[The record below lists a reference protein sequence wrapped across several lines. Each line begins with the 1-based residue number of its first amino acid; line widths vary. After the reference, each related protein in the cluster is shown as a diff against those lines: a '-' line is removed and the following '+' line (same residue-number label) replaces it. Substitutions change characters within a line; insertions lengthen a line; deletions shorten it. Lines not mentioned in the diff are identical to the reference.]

1 MSSVSPSLNFD
12 TENSSQNSLD
22 TLLPEIVNYDMTQF
36 AQLRAGYD
44 FGPYQNY
51 RLIRK
56 LGEGGMGQTWLA
68 NEMVNG
74 KVSQQVVLKLLSRE
88 LRGNAEALR
97 EVQRV
102 FDLTK
107 NLNHSNICPLLGRYS
122 DPYYGDFLV
131 MKYADGGTLADR
143 FKHRPNQ
150 DCGLTAENI
159 VKILRPIAFALD
171 HAHKMGILHRDV
183 KPQNIMFIK
192 SRKMWT
198 PVLIDF
204 GIAARI
210 RPENA
215 GSTTMTYSRTD
226 TMAHSTS
233 GTPLYMAPE
242 QMKGEKQDGRADQY
256 ALAMIVFELLNG
268 KLPFA
273 GKNVIQITMEK
284 TTLRP
289 ENPNF
294 PIHVNAALTKALST
308 EPKNRFSTC
317 TEFIDALVTPLKP
330 IPVSDQKKK
339 ISKASMDQLIQILA
353 RSFRTL
359 QTQVQERPYH
369 WAGAGGVFFLLVC
382 LCLFMSGDGETP
394 EISTPAP
401 LPPISVNE
409 PKETP
414 KEPEI
419 VRKAGEKMVK
429 LIGGR
434 EYTFRWCPP
443 GKFQMGS
450 LDVEIGRDSDEG
462 PRHKVVIEKG
472 FWILD
477 TEVTQALWESVMG
490 KTQQEQSG
498 ELGVN
503 GVGENLPVYHV
514 NWDDCRQFCLK
525 LSKFINENVSLPT
538 EAQWEYAC
546 RAGTPDPFAGFV
558 DSMAIYGLDHTKDKP
573 YTVAMKAP
581 NDWGLYDMHGN
592 VWEWCA
598 DWYSPNYE
606 NANSGEKSDRTC
618 RGGGWYDSMA
628 YCRSASR
635 HSHWPGA
642 RENNLGFRVVL
653 TAEPDPEMQ
662 YLSPLESALRGKF
675 EYTLTETACE
685 ITKYIG
691 SVPNV
696 QVPEGVTRIGNDAFR
711 NCTVLRT
718 VTIPDSVTSI
728 GTYAFSDCTNLTSVK
743 LPGNLQAIE
752 KDTFHNCF
760 ALTDIEIP
768 NSVESLGAGAFSHCT
783 ELEKLHIPDG
793 VKSIGGYCFDTCKK
807 LQEIHIPDSVKSI
820 GGWCFSRCEK
830 LQTVT
835 LPKDLEKLGE
845 SMFNECWHLKSIQL
859 PNKLKSIPPA
869 FSNAHVSSL
878 EIPEGVTRIEN
889 NAFIGAY
896 ALTSLT
902 LPDSLEFIGESVFT
916 GCNILKEINISKNH
930 SHFKL
935 VDGVLFSKDGK
946 RLIFC
951 PRNKTGEY
959 KIPQGTVEVAH
970 TAFHACT
977 SLISVTIPASVS
989 KFSGH
994 QEPFSGSTQLT
1005 EIIVEEGN
1013 EHYHSIDGVLF
1024 ASKEKKLI
1032 QYPCA
1037 KTGEYRIP
1045 EGTVAIG
1052 WGAFWKS
1059 GATSIIIPEGVKQL
1073 ENHLFGDNPHLTY
1086 LRLPASLKEIKSDT
1100 FRAGNSQG
1108 NPKLAVIDLA
1118 KDNPHFKSVDG
1129 VLFTADGKGLI
1140 RCPACK
1146 LGEYT
1151 LPKGVTH
1158 IYPYAFCNTKIT
1170 SITFPEGCKSIGL
1183 GTFEHNWQLTEAHIP
1198 ASVTEIGG
1206 WCFCTARNLTIY
1218 APKGSKA
1225 EEYAK
1230 SNGHKFQA
1238 VKE

>member
-498 ELGVN
+498 ERGVN

-691 SVPNV
+691 SVPDV
-696 QVPEGVTRIGNDAFR
+696 QIPEGVTRIGNDAFR

-743 LPGNLQAIE
+743 LPGNLKAIE
-752 KDTFHNCF
+752 KDTFHNCI

-768 NSVESLGAGAFSHCT
+768 NSVESLGEGAFSACRT
-783 ELEKLHIPDG
+783 LEKLHIPDG
-793 VKSIGGYCFDTCKK
+793 VKSIGGYCFRECKK

-820 GGWCFSRCEK
+820 AHHCFLDCSQ

-835 LPKDLEKLGE
+835 LPKNLEKLEGAIFHRC
-845 SMFNECWHLKSIQL
+845 SQLKTIQL
-859 PNKLKSIPPA
+859 PDKLTTIHPHA
-869 FSNAHVSSL
+869 FDLSGISSL
-878 EIPEGVTRIEN
+878 KIPEGMTRIEN
-889 NAFIGAY
+889 EAFFSAGS
-896 ALTSLT
+896 LTSLT

-959 KIPQGTVEVAH
+959 KIPQGTVEVDNRALQYCKF
-970 TAFHACT
+970 T
-977 SLISVTIPASVS
+977 SVTIPESVS
-989 KFSGH
+989 TFHEGP
-994 QEPFSGSTQLT
+994 EPFSNCTQLS

-1013 EHYHSIDGVLF
+1013 EHYESIDGVLF
-1024 ASKEKKLI
+1024 ARKEKKLV

-1045 EGTVAIG
+1045 EGTVMIG
-1052 WGAFWKS
+1052 IGAFAYS
-1059 GATSIIIPEGVKQL
+1059 GVTSVIIPEGVKL
-1073 ENHLFGDNPHLTY
+1073 IGGFSFGSCRNLTY
-1086 LRLPASLKEIKSDT
+1086 IRIPASVEKLDT
-1100 FRAGNSQG
+1100 DASSCFGN
-1108 NPKLAVIDLA
+1108 NPQLSMIDLA
-1118 KDNPHFKSVDG
+1118 KDNPHFKNVDG

-1140 RCPACK
+1140 CFPAYK
-1146 LGEYT
+1146 SGEYT
-1151 LPKGVTH
+1151 IPKGVTH
-1158 IYPYAFCNTKIT
+1158 IYQRAFQNTKIT
-1170 SITFPEGCKSIGL
+1170 SITFPEGCKSIGWAA
-1183 GTFEHNWQLTEAHIP
+1183 FEHNWVLTTAHIP
-1198 ASVTEIGG
+1198 ASVTEINGYA
-1206 WCFCTARNLTIY
+1206 FCSARNLTIY